1 MSAIDKEQSLLFQEI
16 LTRNRV
22 CGGTRSWPYLDTHN
36 APSPTAVLA
45 LGHSLI
51 AVAQGIKSQDPSN
64 TVPYQADL
72 RQETEAGEEG

>member
-22 CGGTRSWPYLDTHN
+22 CGGTGSQPYLDTHN

-51 AVAQGIKSQDPSN
+51 AVA
-64 TVPYQADL
+64 
-72 RQETEAGEEG
+72 